1 MVIVAHGQEINC
13 TRAEKGTDFVRAYDE
28 SGVCVFEASR
38 VTDFSG
44 YTLSGGE
51 WSTAEPSAEERIEE
65 LEALVAQLLFG
76 GEEA

>member
-1 MVIVAHGQEINC
+1 MVMTVYGQNIPC
-13 TRAEKGTDFVRAYDE
+13 ARVEKGTDFVRAYDE

-44 YTLSGGE
+44 YTLDGGT
-51 WSTAEPSAEERIEE
+51 WNTAEPSAEERIEE

-76 GEEA
+76 GEDA

>member
-1 MVIVAHGQEINC
+1 M
-13 TRAEKGTDFVRAYDE
+13 
-28 SGVCVFEASR
+28 CVFEASR